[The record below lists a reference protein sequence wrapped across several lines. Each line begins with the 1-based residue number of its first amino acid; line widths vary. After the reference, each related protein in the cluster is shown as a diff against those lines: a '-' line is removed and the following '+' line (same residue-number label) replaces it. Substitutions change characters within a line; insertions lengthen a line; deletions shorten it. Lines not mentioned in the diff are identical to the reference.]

1 MSDDAS
7 EDDVRRDLPSASIV
21 KAKYRADGAPEF
33 DAADF
38 KEMEAR
44 ARGPD
49 VLTPQEMAI
58 VLEAKEE
65 GNAKFKAG
73 RVEEA
78 CQKYNCALQ
87 TYANRPGGTPDQRRE
102 KSKLYAN
109 RAECLL
115 RLEQWQAAEQ
125 AASKAIQLDADNVKA
140 HYRRARALEVLGGD
154 EHLEAALE
162 ALGRIEARGGM
173 EPESEKLRRRL
184 HAARDEL
191 RLVRRRD
198 AGCLRRAFVSGD
210 LKLTREEYASSTSA
224 SASVDAPAPATV
236 PSWQLPMISKGA
248 ETQRRYLIDV
258 YRTAVEDARQAGTP
272 GRAAHGLGAPS
283 YSPASLLMDFLI
295 FCKLLRDR
303 GVLPSE
309 PPWDWDAF
317 LTQAAPLLLRHFH
330 PEKSQPA
337 ALYGPEAGSARA
349 FRALV
354 AILYDCA
361 DGGGGSGDVD
371 GSGSGGDRAGGVV
384 VVGGGGGGGGGGG
397 DGNGREEGGGE
408 EGGGSLAGRS
418 SSARS
423 TKQPTNKRRTTSRS
437 FGELR
442 EEWMRAVGY
451 VDRAG
456 GDGDED
462 SSVAPRL
469 HLLSFDRSP
478 AMFNDVGGLLPWRRL
493 LNDLAQATGRL

>member
-1 MSDDAS
+1 MDDWD
-7 EDDVRRDLPSASIV
+7 DDVRRDLPSASIV
-21 KAKYRADGAPEF
+21 KAKYRADGTPEF

-78 CQKYNCALQ
+78 CQEYNCALK

-102 KSKLYAN
+102 KSNLYAN

-115 RLEQWQAAEQ
+115 RLEQWLAAEQ

-140 HYRRARALEVLGGD
+140 HYRRARALEALGGD
-154 EHLEAALE
+154 EHIEAALE
-162 ALGRIEARGGM
+162 ALGRIEAQGGM
-173 EPESEKLRRRL
+173 GPESEKLRRRL

-198 AGCLRRAFVSGD
+198 AGCLRRAFISGG
-210 LKLTREEYASSTSA
+210 LKLTREEHASSTSA
-224 SASVDAPAPATV
+224 SAAVDAPASATV
-236 PSWQLPMISKGA
+236 PSWQLPMVSKGA

-272 GRAAHGLGAPS
+272 GRASHGLGAPS

-295 FCKLLRDR
+295 FCKLLLVR
-303 GVLPSE
+303 GLLPSE

-337 ALYGPEAGSARA
+337 ALYGPEAGSARVI
-349 FRALV
+349 RALV
-354 AILYDCA
+354 ALIYDCA
-361 DGGGGSGDVD
+361 DGGGGSADG
-371 GSGSGGDRAGGVV
+371 GSGSGGDR
-384 VVGGGGGGGGGGG
+384 VGGGSGGGGGGGGG
-397 DGNGREEGGGE
+397 DGREQGGGE
-408 EGGGSLAGRS
+408 EGGGSVAGRS
-418 SSARS
+418 SARS
-423 TKQPTNKRRTTSRS
+423 NNQPTNERRATSRS

-456 GDGDED
+456 GDGDEEP
-462 SSVAPRL
+462 SVAPRH
-469 HLLSFDRSP
+469 HLLNFDRSP
-478 AMFNDVGGLLPWRRL
+478 AMFYDVGGIHQWRRL